1 MTILGVC
8 TVMDTHITSGG
19 HIQTLDK
26 VIHYLAEFFQYA
38 VHYIF
43 ANFKMMSN
51 TCKKTDIFLTEIC
64 MRLLDNNLLCI
75 NVEDDI
81 WKSFKQVVNTLIKG
95 FASGLH

>member
-1 MTILGVC
+1 
-8 TVMDTHITSGG
+8 MDTHITSGG

-51 TCKKTDIFLTEIC
+51 TCKKTEIFLQKFGCLGDPSTHKPTT
-64 MRLLDNNLLCI
+64 RHFNPN
-75 NVEDDI
+75 
-81 WKSFKQVVNTLIKG
+81 
-95 FASGLH
+95 